1 MVFFMIYTD
10 LTMYKNESSLNAFLT
25 RLQDRLT
32 RQLHLIAETI
42 TASSATASAQ
52 RRTPNR
58 AFGIGLHL
66 RPAAVA
72 RSLQYLGM
80 AITAMALTFWLLQW
94 WQLPSIPD
102 LAPSSLSP
110 SSIAASNKSNS
121 GVTLYANQDST
132 AAYDLFGSKPVML
145 DALFLRGIVATGKN
159 SNGSLNGFAIFEVDG
174 KPTNAIGI
182 DESLGKGLT
191 LQSIGDESA
200 TLLYQGQQIQF
211 KLSKPSNHKAIATQK
226 K

>member
-1 MVFFMIYTD
+1 MIYTD
-10 LTMYKNESSLNAFLT
+10 LNIYRNESTLNAFLT
-25 RLQDRLT
+25 RLQGRLT

-42 TASSATASAQ
+42 TVSSAIASA
-52 RRTPNR
+52 RRSATTGSL
-58 AFGIGLHL
+58 GIGLRL
-66 RPAAVA
+66 RPTVVA

-110 SSIAASNKSNS
+110 SSIAVSNKSNS

-145 DALFLRGIVATGKN
+145 DALFLRGIVTTGKN
-159 SNGSLNGFAIFEVDG
+159 SNGSLKGFAIFEVDG

-182 DESLGKGLT
+182 GESLGKGLT
-191 LQSIGDESA
+191 LHTISDESA
-200 TLLYQGQQIQF
+200 TLLYQGQRIQF
-211 KLSKPSNHKAIATQK
+211 KLSKPSSQKAITAQK

>member
-1 MVFFMIYTD
+1 
-10 LTMYKNESSLNAFLT
+10 
-25 RLQDRLT
+25 
-32 RQLHLIAETI
+32 
-42 TASSATASAQ
+42 
-52 RRTPNR
+52 
-58 AFGIGLHL
+58 
-66 RPAAVA
+66 
-72 RSLQYLGM
+72 M

-94 WQLPSIPD
+94 WQLPSIPA
-102 LAPSSLSP
+102 LAPSSLPPST
-110 SSIAASNKSNS
+110 SSITASTKNNA

-132 AAYDLFGSKPVML
+132 ASNDLFGSKLVMT
-145 DALFLRGIVATGKN
+145 DTIFLRGIVATGKD

-182 DESLGKGLT
+182 GESLDKGLT

-211 KLSKPSNHKAIATQK
+211 KLSKPSSQKAITTPK